1 MIPPPCTLDQH
12 HPSQFFAKSSGK
24 AECSITCKTERQ
36 SRLLSLSRW
45 LALFVCLLAFSPA
58 GAKPVGKYKN
68 FKVSSYIRA
77 QDLARMEDDKFLK
90 ATWETVSSQVDLDK
104 IYLET
109 HRDAYTVPEKI
120 LLKVK
125 KFFLSKG
132 LEVGGGITYTRS
144 EPTDFETYS
153 YARDE
158 ERQQVKEIA
167 EYTAK
172 HFDDFILDDFFF
184 IDLKNDDEIAAKER
198 SGKSWTEYRLR
209 LMADAGR
216 ELVVEPAKRV
226 NPKVKVII
234 KYPNWYDHF
243 HGLGF
248 NLEEEPIYFDG
259 LWTGTETRDPGS
271 AQHLQNY
278 LSYNVVRYFDN
289 IAHGKNGGGWVDA
302 GGIHMSMDRYAEQLH
317 LTMLSKTPEIIL
329 WNYMQLNDV
338 KISPQMR
345 APWQDAGGNSF
356 RYDEMVAPFKQGNN
370 TVTPTTMAR
379 FASVTLRQTD
389 ELIGK
394 LGNPIGLA
402 SYKPYHSSGED
413 FLQNYL
419 GMIGLPMD
427 MYPKWKEGQQQ
438 ILLTQQAAK
447 DPQIVGKIK
456 KQLKQGGDVIIT
468 TGLLKAIKEQLGDVC
483 ELYCGDLKAI
493 VNDFGWAGKSERE
506 FIIPQ
511 VKYFTND
518 AWEVVSAG
526 RPLNGGVSGYPI
538 LLRDTYSKGTLFV
551 LTIPDDF
558 GNLYD
563 YPAGVLNVIRRSMS
577 KDVGAYIEG
586 PSKVALFPYDN
597 KTLVVENFNDE
608 AVTLRVVINA
618 KVTAL
623 RNLLTGEQL
632 KPAEQPKMP
641 AMFGRNRFFGYAENA
656 TVFDLKLAAHSY
668 VGLGYGN

>member
-1 MIPPPCTLDQH
+1 M
-12 HPSQFFAKSSGK
+12 KS
-24 AECSITCKTERQ
+24 T
-36 SRLLSLSRW
+36 
-45 LALFVCLLAFSPA
+45 LLAVALLLIPA
-58 GAKPVGKYKN
+58 AMHAGKFQH
-68 FKVSSYIRA
+68 FKVSTYIRA
-77 QDLARMEDDKFLK
+77 QDVARMDDDKFLK
-90 ATWETVSSQVDLDK
+90 STWETVSTQVDLDK

-109 HRDAYTVPEKI
+109 HRDAFIVPEKI
-120 LLKVK
+120 LNKVK

-132 LEVGGGITYTRS
+132 LEVGGGITFTRS

-153 YARDE
+153 YAREE
-158 ERQQVKEIA
+158 ERQLVKKIS
-167 EYTAK
+167 EYTARF
-172 HFDDFILDDFFF
+172 FDDIILDDFFF
-184 IDLKNDDEIAAKER
+184 IDLKNDDEIRAKG
-198 SGKSWTEYRLR
+198 SKSWTDYRLR

-216 ELVVEPAKRV
+216 ELVVNPAKAV

-248 NLEEEPIYFDG
+248 NLEEEPLYFDG

-278 LSYNVVRYFDN
+278 LSYNIVRYFDN
-289 IAHGKNGGGWVDA
+289 IAPGRNGGGWVDA

-317 LTMLSKTPEIIL
+317 LTMLSRTPEIIL
-329 WNYMQLNDV
+329 WNYMQLAEV
-338 KISPQMR
+338 KITPQMR

-356 RYDEMVAPFKQGNN
+356 RYDEMVAPFTKGGK
-370 TVTPTTMAR
+370 TLTPTTMAR
-379 FASVTLRQTD
+379 FANVTLHQTD
-389 ELIGK
+389 QLVGQ
-394 LGNPIGLA
+394 LGNPVGLV

-427 MYPKWKEGQQQ
+427 MHPQWKDDRQQ
-438 ILLTQQAAK
+438 ILLTEQAAK
-447 DPQIVGKIK
+447 DKEIVEKIK
-456 KQLKQGGDVIIT
+456 GQLRKGGDVIIT
-468 TGLLKAIKEQLGDVC
+468 TGLLKAIKDQLADVC

-493 VNDFGWAGKSERE
+493 VNDFGFSGKSERE

-538 LLRDTYSKGTLFV
+538 LLRDTYSKGILFV

-563 YPAGVLNVIRRSMS
+563 YPAGALNIIRRAMS

-586 PSKVALFPYDN
+586 PSKVSLFPYDN
-597 KTLVVENFNDE
+597 KTLVVENFNDQ
-608 AVTLRVVINA
+608 AVSVRVVVNS
-618 KVTAL
+618 KVGSL

-632 KPAEQPKMP
+632 KPASLPTPQGF
-641 AMFGRNRFFGYAENA
+641 FGRNRFYGYAEGA
-656 TVFDLKLAAHSY
+656 TVFDVTLPAHSY
-668 VGLGYGN
+668 VGLGY

>member
-1 MIPPPCTLDQH
+1 MKYLTKMLLTAVAVWMTMPMVA
-12 HPSQFFAKSSGK
+12 AKQK
-24 AECSITCKTERQ
+24 KFE
-36 SRLLSLSRW
+36 
-45 LALFVCLLAFSPA
+45 
-58 GAKPVGKYKN
+58 N
-68 FKVSSYIRA
+68 FKVSTYIRA
-77 QDLARMEDDKFLK
+77 QDVARMDDEKFLK
-90 ATWETVSSQVDLDK
+90 STWETVSQQVDLDK

-109 HRDAYTVPEKI
+109 HRDAFTVPEKTM
-120 LLKVK
+120 LKVK
-125 KFFLSKG
+125 KFFESKG

-153 YARDE
+153 YARPDE
-158 ERQQVKEIA
+158 RKIVKEVA

-172 HFDDFILDDFFF
+172 LFDDFILDDFFF
-184 IDLKNDDEIAAKER
+184 IDLKNDDEIAAK
-198 SGKSWTEYRLR
+198 GNKSWTEYRLR
-209 LMADAGR
+209 LMADSGR
-216 ELVVEPAKRV
+216 ELVVNPAKAV
-226 NPKVKVII
+226 NPRVKVIV

-248 NLEEEPIYFDG
+248 NLEEEPAYFDG
-259 LWTGTETRDPGS
+259 IWTGTETRDPGS

-289 IAHGKNGGGWVDA
+289 IAPGKRSADGRLLPEGRKNGGGWVDA

-329 WNYMQLNDV
+329 WNYMQLYEV
-338 KISPQMR
+338 KITPQQR
-345 APWQDAGGNSF
+345 ARWQEAASSF
-356 RYDEMVAPFKQGNN
+356 NYDQMVAPYTRNGK
-370 TVTPTTMAR
+370 TITPTSLAR
-379 FASVTLRQTD
+379 FADVTLHQTD
-389 ELIGK
+389 KLVGQ
-394 LGNPIGLA
+394 LGNPIGLV
-402 SYKPYHSSGED
+402 SYKPYHSNGEE

-427 MYPKWKEGQQQ
+427 MHPQFLTDRQQ
-438 ILLTQQAAK
+438 ILLTEQAAK
-447 DPQIVGKIK
+447 DKQIVEKIK
-456 KQLKQGGDVIIT
+456 QQLKKGGDVIIT
-468 TGLLKAIKEQLGDVC
+468 TGLLKAIRHEIADVC

-493 VNDFGWAGKSERE
+493 VNDFGWNGKSERE

-538 LLRDTYSKGTLFV
+538 LLRDTYSKGMLFV
-551 LTIPDDF
+551 LTIPDDY

-563 YPAGVLNVIRRSMS
+563 FPAGALNIIRRAMS

-597 KTLVVENFNDE
+597 KTMVVENFNDE
-608 AVTLRVVINA
+608 PVNVKVVVCA
-618 KVTAL
+618 KVTNM

-632 KPAEQPKMP
+632 KPAELPKPQM
-641 AMFGRNRFFGYAENA
+641 MFFRSRFSGYPDGA
-656 TVFDLKLAAHSY
+656 TVFEMKIPAHSY
-668 VGLGYGN
+668 IGLGYK

>member
-1 MIPPPCTLDQH
+1 MKYLTKMLLTAVAVWMTMPMVA
-12 HPSQFFAKSSGK
+12 AKQK
-24 AECSITCKTERQ
+24 KFE
-36 SRLLSLSRW
+36 
-45 LALFVCLLAFSPA
+45 
-58 GAKPVGKYKN
+58 N
-68 FKVSSYIRA
+68 FKVSTYIRA
-77 QDLARMEDDKFLK
+77 QDVARMDDEKFLK
-90 ATWETVSSQVDLDK
+90 STWETVSQQVDLDK

-109 HRDAYTVPEKI
+109 HRDAFTVPEKTM
-120 LLKVK
+120 LKVK
-125 KFFLSKG
+125 KFFESKG

-153 YARDE
+153 YARPDE
-158 ERQQVKEIA
+158 RKIVKEVA

-172 HFDDFILDDFFF
+172 LFDDFILDDFFF
-184 IDLKNDDEIAAKER
+184 IDLKNDDEIAAK
-198 SGKSWTEYRLR
+198 GNKSWTEYRLR

-216 ELVVEPAKRV
+216 ELVVNPAKAV
-226 NPKVKVII
+226 NPKVKVIV

-248 NLEEEPIYFDG
+248 NLEEEPAYFDG
-259 LWTGTETRDPGS
+259 IWTGTETRDPGS

-289 IAHGKNGGGWVDA
+289 IAPGKRSADGRLLPEGRKNGGGWVDA

-329 WNYMQLNDV
+329 WNYMQLYEV
-338 KISPQMR
+338 KITPQQR
-345 APWQDAGGNSF
+345 AKWQEAASSF
-356 RYDEMVAPFKQGNN
+356 NYDQMVAPYTRNGK
-370 TVTPTTMAR
+370 TITPTSLAR
-379 FASVTLRQTD
+379 FADVTLHQTD
-389 ELIGK
+389 KLVGQ
-394 LGNPIGLA
+394 LGNPIGLV
-402 SYKPYHSSGED
+402 SYKPYHSNGEE

-427 MYPKWKEGQQQ
+427 MHPQFLTDRQQ
-438 ILLTQQAAK
+438 ILLTEQAAK
-447 DPQIVGKIK
+447 DKQIVEKIK
-456 KQLKQGGDVIIT
+456 QQLKKGGDVIIT
-468 TGLLKAIKEQLGDVC
+468 TGLLKAIRHEIADVC

-493 VNDFGWAGKSERE
+493 VNDFGWNGKSERE

-538 LLRDTYSKGTLFV
+538 LLRDTYSKGMLFV
-551 LTIPDDF
+551 LTIPDDY

-563 YPAGVLNVIRRSMS
+563 FPAGALNIIRRAMS
-577 KDVGAYIEG
+577 KDVGVYIEG

-597 KTLVVENFNDE
+597 KTMVVENFNDE
-608 AVTLRVVINA
+608 PVNVKVVVCA
-618 KVTAL
+618 KVTNM

-632 KPAEQPKMP
+632 KPAELPKPQM
-641 AMFGRNRFFGYAENA
+641 MFFRSRFSGYPDGA
-656 TVFDLKLAAHSY
+656 TVFEMKIPAHSY
-668 VGLGYGN
+668 IGLGYK

>member
-1 MIPPPCTLDQH
+1 M
-12 HPSQFFAKSSGK
+12 
-24 AECSITCKTERQ
+24 KTNNRF
-36 SRLLSLSRW
+36 RSL
-45 LALFVCLLAFSPA
+45 LLAAVAILTVLPA
-58 GAKPVGKYKN
+58 NASKSRTKYQN
-68 FKVSSYIRA
+68 FKVSTYIRA
-77 QDLARMEDDKFLK
+77 QDVARMADDKFLNE
-90 ATWETVSSQVDLDK
+90 TWENVSSQVDLDK

-109 HRDAYTVPEKI
+109 HRDAFTVDEKTM
-120 LLKVK
+120 LKVK

-132 LEVGGGITYTRS
+132 LQVGGGITYTRS

-153 YARDE
+153 YARKN
-158 ERQQVKEIA
+158 ERQQVKEVA

-172 HFDDFILDDFFF
+172 LFDDFILDDFFF
-184 IDLKNDDEIAAKER
+184 IDLKNDDEIAAKG
-198 SGKSWTEYRLR
+198 SKSWTEYRLR

-216 ELVVEPAKRV
+216 ELVVDPAKKV
-226 NPKVKVII
+226 NPKVKVIV

-248 NLEEEPIYFDG
+248 NLEEEPAYFDG
-259 LWTGTETRDPGS
+259 IWTGTETRDPGS

-289 IAHGKNGGGWVDA
+289 IAPGKNGGGWVDA

-338 KISPQMR
+338 KITPQQR
-345 APWQDAGGNSF
+345 AKWQEAGVSF
-356 RYDEMVAPFKQGNN
+356 NYDEMVAPFIKNGK
-370 TVTPTTMAR
+370 TITPTTMAR
-379 FASVTLRQTD
+379 YANVTLHQTD
-389 ELIGK
+389 KLISE

-427 MYPKWKEGQQQ
+427 MHPQFLSDKQQ
-438 ILLTQQAAK
+438 ILLTEQAAK
-447 DPQIVGKIK
+447 DPQIVEKIK
-456 KQLKQGGDVIIT
+456 TQLKKGGDVIIT
-468 TGLLKAIKEQLGDVC
+468 TGLLKAIREPLADVC

-493 VNDFGWAGKSERE
+493 VNDFGWSGKSERE

-563 YPAGVLNVIRRSMS
+563 YPAGALNIIRRAMS

-597 KTLVVENFNDE
+597 KTMVVENFNDE
-608 AVTLRVVINA
+608 AVNIRVVVEA
-618 KVTAL
+618 QVGAL

-632 KPAEQPKMP
+632 KPAEKPKAQM
-641 AMFGRNRFFGYAENA
+641 MFFSPRFFGYPEGA
-656 TVFDLKLAAHSY
+656 TVFDVKLPAHSY
-668 VGLGYGN
+668 IGLGY

>member
-1 MIPPPCTLDQH
+1 MT
-12 HPSQFFAKSSGK
+12 K
-24 AECSITCKTERQ
+24 R
-36 SRLLSLSRW
+36 
-45 LALFVCLLAFSPA
+45 LFVLLTVCMMVALAS
-58 GAKPVGKYKN
+58 AKKYQN
-68 FKVSSYIRA
+68 FKVSTYIRA
-77 QDLARMEDDKFLK
+77 QDVTRMADDKFLNQ
-90 ATWETVSSQVDLDK
+90 TWETVSSQVDLDK

-109 HRDAYTVPEKI
+109 HRDAFTVDEKTMT
-120 LLKVK
+120 KVK
-125 KFFLSKG
+125 QFFLSKG

-153 YARDE
+153 YARPD
-158 ERQQVKEIA
+158 ERQIVKEVA

-172 HFDDFILDDFFF
+172 LFDDFILDDFFF
-184 IDLKNDDEIAAKER
+184 IDLKNDDEIAAK
-198 SGKSWTEYRLR
+198 GTKSWTEYRLR

-216 ELVVEPAKRV
+216 ELVMEPAKKV

-248 NLEEEPIYFDG
+248 NLEEEPTYFDG
-259 LWTGTETRDPGS
+259 IWTGTETRDPAS

-289 IAHGKNGGGWVDA
+289 IAPGKNGGGWVDA
-302 GGIHMSMDRYAEQLH
+302 GGINMSMDRYAEQLH

-356 RYDEMVAPFKQGNN
+356 RYDEMTAPFNSKGKSI
-370 TVTPTTMAR
+370 TPTTMAR

-389 ELIGK
+389 QLVGK
-394 LGNPIGLA
+394 LGKPIGLV

-427 MYPKWKEGQQQ
+427 MHPSFLNDRQQ
-438 ILLTQQAAK
+438 ILLTEQAAK
-447 DPQIVGKIK
+447 DPQIVEKIK
-456 KQLKQGGDVIIT
+456 VQLKKGGDVIIT
-468 TGLLKAIKEQLGDVC
+468 TGLLKAIREQLADVC

-493 VNDFGWAGKSERE
+493 VNDFGYAGKSARE

-518 AWEVVSAG
+518 A
-526 RPLNGGVSGYPI
+526 
-538 LLRDTYSKGTLFV
+538 
-551 LTIPDDF
+551 
-558 GNLYD
+558 
-563 YPAGVLNVIRRSMS
+563 
-577 KDVGAYIEG
+577 
-586 PSKVALFPYDN
+586 
-597 KTLVVENFNDE
+597 
-608 AVTLRVVINA
+608 
-618 KVTAL
+618 
-623 RNLLTGEQL
+623 
-632 KPAEQPKMP
+632 
-641 AMFGRNRFFGYAENA
+641 
-656 TVFDLKLAAHSY
+656 
-668 VGLGYGN
+668 

>member
-1 MIPPPCTLDQH
+1 MI
-12 HPSQFFAKSSGK
+12 K
-24 AECSITCKTERQ
+24 
-36 SRLLSLSRW
+36 RLLIGAVIAATT
-45 LALFVCLLAFSPA
+45 ALTVQA
-58 GAKPVGKYKN
+58 GKYQN

-77 QDLARMEDDKFLK
+77 QDVARMADDKFLND
-90 ATWETVSSQVDLDK
+90 TWQTVSSQVDLDK

-109 HRDAYTVPEKI
+109 HRDAFTVDEKTM
-120 LLKVK
+120 LKVK

-153 YARDE
+153 YARE
-158 ERQQVKEIA
+158 NECRQVKEVA
-167 EYTAK
+167 EYTARL
-172 HFDDFILDDFFF
+172 FDDFILDDFFF
-184 IDLKNDDEIAAKER
+184 IDLKNDDEIAAKEK
-198 SGKSWTEYRLR
+198 SGKSWTDYRLR

-216 ELVVEPAKRV
+216 ELVVNPAKKV

-243 HGLGF
+243 QGLGF
-248 NLEEEPIYFDG
+248 NLEEEPLYFDG

-278 LSYNVVRYFDN
+278 LSYNIVRYFDN
-289 IAHGKNGGGWVDA
+289 IAPGKNGGGWVDA
-302 GGIHMSMDRYAEQLH
+302 GGIHMSMDRYAEQIH

-329 WNYMQLNDV
+329 WNYMQLYEV
-338 KISPQMR
+338 KIMPQMR
-345 APWQDAGGNSF
+345 AKWQEPGVSF
-356 RYDEMVAPFKQGNN
+356 NYDEMTAPFTKDGK
-370 TVTPTTMAR
+370 TVTPSTMAR
-379 FASVTLRQTD
+379 FADVTLHQTD
-389 ELIGK
+389 KLISQ
-394 LGNPIGLA
+394 LGRPIGLA
-402 SYKPYHSSGED
+402 SYKPYHSTGEE

-427 MYPKWKEGQQQ
+427 MYPQWQERQQ

-447 DPQIVGKIK
+447 DPQIVTRIK
-456 KQLKQGGDVIIT
+456 AQLKKGGDVIIT
-468 TGLLKAIKEQLGDVC
+468 TGLLKAIKDQLADVC
-483 ELYCGDLKAI
+483 ELECGDLKAI
-493 VNDFGWAGKSERE
+493 VNDFGWFGKSGRE

-511 VKYFTND
+511 VKYYTND

-538 LLRDTYSKGTLFV
+538 LLRDTYSKGMLFV

-563 YPAGVLNVIRRSMS
+563 YPAGALNIIRRAMS

-608 AVTLRVVINA
+608 AVSLRVVINSQ
-618 KVTAL
+618 VSTL
-623 RNLLTGEQL
+623 RNLLTGQQL
-632 KPAEQPKMP
+632 QPAQIPP
-641 AMFGRNRFFGYAENA
+641 VTGFFRYNRFFGYPDGS
-656 TVFDLKLAAHSY
+656 TVFDLQLPAHSY
-668 VGLGYGN
+668 VGLGY

>member
-1 MIPPPCTLDQH
+1 MI
-12 HPSQFFAKSSGK
+12 K
-24 AECSITCKTERQ
+24 
-36 SRLLSLSRW
+36 RLLIGAVIAATT
-45 LALFVCLLAFSPA
+45 ALTVQA
-58 GAKPVGKYKN
+58 GKYQN

-77 QDLARMEDDKFLK
+77 QDVARMADDKFLND
-90 ATWETVSSQVDLDK
+90 TWQTVSSQVDLDK

-109 HRDAYTVPEKI
+109 HRDAFTVDEKTM
-120 LLKVK
+120 LKVK

-153 YARDE
+153 YARE
-158 ERQQVKEIA
+158 NERRQVKEVA
-167 EYTAK
+167 EYTARL
-172 HFDDFILDDFFF
+172 FDDFILDDFFF
-184 IDLKNDDEIAAKER
+184 IDLKNDDEIAAKEK
-198 SGKSWTEYRLR
+198 SGKSWTDYRLR

-216 ELVVEPAKRV
+216 ELVVNPAKKV

-243 HGLGF
+243 QGLGF
-248 NLEEEPIYFDG
+248 NLEEEPLYFDG

-278 LSYNVVRYFDN
+278 LSYNIVRYFDN
-289 IAHGKNGGGWVDA
+289 IAPGKNGGGWVDA
-302 GGIHMSMDRYAEQLH
+302 GGIHMSMDRYAEQIH

-329 WNYMQLNDV
+329 WNYMQLYEV
-338 KISPQMR
+338 KIMPQMR
-345 APWQDAGGNSF
+345 AKWQEPGVSF
-356 RYDEMVAPFKQGNN
+356 NYDEMTAPFTKDGK
-370 TVTPTTMAR
+370 TVNPSTMAR
-379 FASVTLRQTD
+379 FADVTLHQTD
-389 ELIGK
+389 KLISQ
-394 LGNPIGLA
+394 LGRPIGLA
-402 SYKPYHSSGED
+402 SYKPYHSTGEE

-427 MYPKWKEGQQQ
+427 MYPQWQERQQ

-447 DPQIVGKIK
+447 DPQIVARIK
-456 KQLKQGGDVIIT
+456 AQLKKGGDVIIT
-468 TGLLKAIKEQLGDVC
+468 TGLLKAIKDQLADVC
-483 ELYCGDLKAI
+483 ELECGDLKAI
-493 VNDFGWAGKSERE
+493 VNDFGWFGKSGRE

-511 VKYFTND
+511 VKYYTND

-538 LLRDTYSKGTLFV
+538 LLRDTYSKGMLFV

-563 YPAGVLNVIRRSMS
+563 YPAGALNIIRRAMS

-608 AVTLRVVINA
+608 AVSLRVVINSQ
-618 KVTAL
+618 VSTL
-623 RNLLTGEQL
+623 RNLLTGQQL
-632 KPAEQPKMP
+632 QPAQIPP
-641 AMFGRNRFFGYAENA
+641 VTGFFRDNRFFGYPDGS
-656 TVFDLKLAAHSY
+656 TVFDLQLPAHSY
-668 VGLGYGN
+668 VGLGY

>member
-1 MIPPPCTLDQH
+1 MKHNL
-12 HPSQFFAKSSGK
+12 FKS
-24 AECSITCKTERQ
+24 IM
-36 SRLLSLSRW
+36 
-45 LALFVCLLAFSPA
+45 LAAAVLTVTAIQA
-58 GAKPVGKYKN
+58 GKYQN
-68 FKVSSYIRA
+68 FKVSTYIRA
-77 QDLARMEDDKFLK
+77 QDVARMEDDKFLQS
-90 ATWETVSSQVDLDK
+90 TWEIVSSQVDLDK

-109 HRDAYTVPEKI
+109 HRDAFTVPEKT

-132 LEVGGGITYTRS
+132 LEVGGGITFTRS

-153 YARDE
+153 YAREE
-158 ERQQVKEIA
+158 ERQQVKQISEF
-167 EYTAK
+167 TAK
-172 HFDDFILDDFFF
+172 YFDDFILDDFFF
-184 IDLKNDDEIAAKER
+184 IDLKNDDEIAAK
-198 SGKSWTEYRLR
+198 GNKSWTEYRLK

-216 ELVVEPAKRV
+216 ELVMKPAKAV

-248 NLEEEPIYFDG
+248 NLEEEPTYFDG
-259 LWTGTETRDPGS
+259 IWTGTETRDPGS

-278 LSYNVVRYFDN
+278 LSYNIVRYFDN
-289 IAHGKNGGGWVDA
+289 IAPGRNGGGWVDA

-329 WNYMQLNDV
+329 WNYMQLYEV
-338 KISPQMR
+338 KITPNMR
-345 APWQDAGGNSF
+345 AAWQSVGGNSF
-356 RYDEMVAPFKQGNN
+356 RHDEMVAPFTKNGK
-370 TVTPTTMAR
+370 TITPTTMAR
-379 FASVTLRQTD
+379 FANVTLHQTD
-389 ELIGK
+389 KLIGL
-394 LGNPIGLA
+394 LGNPIGLV

-427 MYPKWKEGQQQ
+427 MHPQWVNGRQQ

-447 DPQIVGKIK
+447 DPQIVEKIK
-456 KQLKQGGDVIIT
+456 HQLKNGGDVIIT
-468 TGLLKAIKEQLGDVC
+468 TGLLKAIKDQLADVC

-493 VNDFGWAGKSERE
+493 VNDFGWFGKSERE

-518 AWEVVSAG
+518 AWEVISAG

-538 LLRDTYSKGTLFV
+538 LLRDTYSKGILFV

-563 YPAGVLNVIRRSMS
+563 YPAPALNVIRRAMS

-597 KTLVVENFNDE
+597 KTLVVENFNDN
-608 AVTLRVVINA
+608 AVNLRVVVNA
-618 KVTAL
+618 KVNSL

-632 KPAEQPKMP
+632 KPTEIKPVQG
-641 AMFGRNRFFGYAENA
+641 FFSRNRFFGYADNS
-656 TVFDLKLAAHSY
+656 TVFDVQLPAHSY
-668 VGLGYGN
+668 IGLGY

>member
-1 MIPPPCTLDQH
+1 MKTNLHLKSILTVVMAAMTILPA
-12 HPSQFFAKSSGK
+12 SAAK
-24 AECSITCKTERQ
+24 
-36 SRLLSLSRW
+36 
-45 LALFVCLLAFSPA
+45 
-58 GAKPVGKYKN
+58 AKNKFQN
-68 FKVSSYIRA
+68 FKVSTYIRA
-77 QDLARMEDDKFLK
+77 QDVARMADDKFLNQ
-90 ATWETVSSQVDLDK
+90 TWETVSAQVDLDK

-109 HRDAYTVPEKI
+109 HRDAFTVDEKTM
-120 LLKVK
+120 LKVK

-153 YARDE
+153 YARAD
-158 ERQQVKEIA
+158 ERQIVKEVA

-172 HFDDFILDDFFF
+172 LFDDFILDDFFF
-184 IDLKNDDEIAAKER
+184 IDLKNDDEIAAK
-198 SGKSWTEYRLR
+198 GTKSWTEYRLR

-216 ELVVEPAKRV
+216 ELVVGPAKKV
-226 NPKVKVII
+226 NPKVKVIV

-248 NLEEEPIYFDG
+248 NLEEEPQYFDG
-259 LWTGTETRDPGS
+259 IWTGTETRDPGS

-289 IAHGKNGGGWVDA
+289 IAPGKNGGGWVDA

-329 WNYMQLNDV
+329 WNYMQLYEV
-338 KISPQMR
+338 QITPQQR
-345 APWQDAGGNSF
+345 APWQEAGKSSFDYDA
-356 RYDEMVAPFKQGNN
+356 MVAPFTKDGK
-370 TVTPTTMAR
+370 TITPTTMAR
-379 FASVTLRQTD
+379 YANVTLHQTD
-389 ELIGK
+389 KLIGQ
-394 LGNPIGLA
+394 LGKPIGLA

-427 MYPKWKEGQQQ
+427 MYPQFLTDRQQ
-438 ILLTQQAAK
+438 ILLTEQAAK
-447 DPQIVGKIK
+447 DPQIVEKIK
-456 KQLKQGGDVIIT
+456 AQLKKGGDVIIT
-468 TGLLKAIKEQLGDVC
+468 TGLLKAIREPLGDVC

-493 VNDFGWAGKSERE
+493 VNDFGYSGKSARE

-538 LLRDTYSKGTLFV
+538 LLRDTYSKGMLFV

-563 YPAGVLNVIRRSMS
+563 YPAGALNILRRAMS
-577 KDVGAYIEG
+577 KDTGAYIEG

-608 AVTLRVVINA
+608 TVSVKVV
-618 KVTAL
+618 VCEQVGSL
-623 RNLLTGEQL
+623 SNLLTGEQL
-632 KPAEQPKMP
+632 KPMVQKPVQGF
-641 AMFGRNRFFGYAENA
+641 FGRNRFFGYPEGAS
-656 TVFDLKLAAHSY
+656 VFEISLPAHSY
-668 VGLGYGN
+668 IGLKQLK

>member
-1 MIPPPCTLDQH
+1 MMLAAVAVLSALP
-12 HPSQFFAKSSGK
+12 AAGK
-24 AECSITCKTERQ
+24 
-36 SRLLSLSRW
+36 
-45 LALFVCLLAFSPA
+45 
-58 GAKPVGKYKN
+58 GKYQN
-68 FKVSSYIRA
+68 FKVSTYIRA
-77 QDLARMEDDKFLK
+77 QDVARMADDKFLNR
-90 ATWETVSSQVDLDK
+90 TWETVSSQVDLDK

-109 HRDAYTVPEKI
+109 HRDAFTVDEKTMT
-120 LLKVK
+120 KVK

-153 YARDE
+153 YARE
-158 ERQQVKEIA
+158 NERQLVREVA
-167 EYTAK
+167 EYTARL
-172 HFDDFILDDFFF
+172 FDDFILDDFFF
-184 IDLKNDDEIAAKER
+184 IDLKNDDEIAAKEK

-209 LMADAGR
+209 LMSDAGR
-216 ELVVEPAKRV
+216 ELVLEPAKKV

-248 NLEEEPIYFDG
+248 NLEEEPQYFDG
-259 LWTGTETRDPGS
+259 IWTGTETRDPGS

-289 IAHGKNGGGWVDA
+289 IAPGKNGGGWVDA

-338 KISPQMR
+338 KITPQMR
-345 APWQDAGGNSF
+345 AKWQDAGGNSF
-356 RYDEMVAPFKQGNN
+356 RYDEMVAPFERGGK
-370 TVTPTTMAR
+370 TVSPTTMAR
-379 FASVTLRQTD
+379 FASVTLQQTD
-389 ELIGK
+389 KLVGQ
-394 LGNPIGLA
+394 LGNPVGLV

-427 MYPKWKEGQQQ
+427 MHPQFLSDRQQ
-438 ILLTQQAAK
+438 ILLTEQAAK
-447 DPQIVGKIK
+447 DPQIVDKIK
-456 KQLKQGGDVIIT
+456 AQLKKGGDVIIT
-468 TGLLKAIKEQLGDVC
+468 TGLLKAIREKIADVC

-493 VNDFGWAGKSERE
+493 VNDFGWFGKSERE

-526 RPLNGGVSGYPI
+526 RPLSGGVSGYPI
-538 LLRDTYSKGTLFV
+538 LLRDTYSKGMLFV
-551 LTIPDDF
+551 LTVPDDF

-563 YPAGVLNVIRRSMS
+563 FPAGALNVIRRAMS

-608 AVTLRVVINA
+608 AVSLRVVINT
-618 KVTAL
+618 KVGAL
-623 RNLLTGEQL
+623 RNLLTGEEL
-632 KPAEQPKMP
+632 KPAEKTNGQVFP
-641 AMFGRNRFFGYAENA
+641 FRNRFFGYAEGA

-668 VGLGYGN
+668 VGLGY

>member
-1 MIPPPCTLDQH
+1 MKKVL
-12 HPSQFFAKSSGK
+12 FK
-24 AECSITCKTERQ
+24 
-36 SRLLSLSRW
+36 RW
-45 LALFVCLLAFSPA
+45 LMLIAVAMTAVQLQA
-58 GAKPVGKYKN
+58 GKFQN
-68 FKVSSYIRA
+68 FKVSTYIRA
-77 QDLARMEDDKFLK
+77 QDVARMDDEKVLK
-90 ATWETVSSQVDLDK
+90 STWETVSSQVDLDK

-109 HRDAYTVPEKI
+109 HRDAFTVPEKT

-132 LEVGGGITYTRS
+132 LEVGGGITFTRS

-153 YARDE
+153 YARE
-158 ERQQVKEIA
+158 TERQQVKQISEF
-167 EYTAK
+167 TAK
-172 HFDDFILDDFFF
+172 YFDDFILDDFFF
-184 IDLKNDDEIAAKER
+184 IDLKNDDEIAAKG
-198 SGKSWTEYRLR
+198 SKSWTEYRLR

-216 ELVVEPAKRV
+216 ELVVNPAKAI

-248 NLEEEPIYFDG
+248 NLEEEPTYFDG
-259 LWTGTETRDPGS
+259 LWTGTETRDPAS

-278 LSYNVVRYFDN
+278 LSYNIVRYFDN
-289 IAHGKNGGGWVDA
+289 IAPGRNGGGWVDA

-329 WNYMQLNDV
+329 WNYMQLAEV
-338 KISPQMR
+338 KINPNMR
-345 APWQDAGGNSF
+345 APWQSIGGNSF
-356 RYDEMVAPFKQGNN
+356 KYDEMVAPFTKDGK
-370 TVTPTTMAR
+370 TIIPTTMAR
-379 FASVTLRQTD
+379 FANQTLHQTD
-389 ELIGK
+389 K
-394 LGNPIGLA
+394 LVGQLGQPIGLV
-402 SYKPYHSSGED
+402 SYKPYHTSGED

-427 MYPKWKEGQQQ
+427 MHPQWVEGRQQL
-438 ILLTQQAAK
+438 LLTQQAAK
-447 DPQIVGKIK
+447 DPQIVEKIK
-456 KQLKQGGDVIIT
+456 QQLKKGGDIIIT
-468 TGLLKAIKEQLGDVC
+468 TGLLKAIREQLADVV

-493 VNDFGWAGKSERE
+493 VNDFGYLGKADRE

-526 RPLNGGVSGYPI
+526 RPLTGGVSGYPI

-563 YPAGVLNVIRRSMS
+563 YPAPALNVIRRAMS
-577 KDVGAYIEG
+577 KDIGAYIEG

-597 KTLVVENFNDE
+597 KTMVVENFNDD
-608 AVTLRVVINA
+608 AVTLRVVVNS
-618 KVTAL
+618 KVSAL
-623 RNLLTGEQL
+623 RNLLTGQRM
-632 KPAEQPKMP
+632 KPAEIEIRPS
-641 AMFGRNRFFGYAENA
+641 RNRFFGYTDTQ
-656 TVFDLKLAAHSY
+656 TVFDLQLPAHSY
-668 VGLGYGN
+668 VGLGY

>member
-1 MIPPPCTLDQH
+1 MTTNPRKTLLM
-12 HPSQFFAKSSGK
+12 A
-24 AECSITCKTERQ
+24 
-36 SRLLSLSRW
+36 
-45 LALFVCLLAFSPA
+45 LALLAAMSVYA
-58 GAKPVGKYKN
+58 GKYKN
-68 FKVSSYIRA
+68 FKVSTYIRA
-77 QDLARMEDDKFLK
+77 QDVARMEDEKFLK
-90 ATWETVSSQVDLDK
+90 STWETVSSQVDLDK

-109 HRDAYTVPEKI
+109 HRDAFTVPEKT
-120 LLKVK
+120 LNKVK

-132 LEVGGGITYTRS
+132 LEVGGGITFTRS

-153 YARDE
+153 YARAE
-158 ERQQVKEIA
+158 ERAQVKQIS
-167 EYTAK
+167 EYTARF
-172 HFDDFILDDFFF
+172 FDDFILDDFFF
-184 IDLKNDDEIAAKER
+184 IDLKNDDEIAAKG
-198 SGKSWTEYRLR
+198 SKSWTEYRLR

-216 ELVVEPAKRV
+216 ELVVNPAKAV

-248 NLEEEPIYFDG
+248 NLEEEPSYFDG

-278 LSYNVVRYFDN
+278 LSYNIMRFFDN
-289 IAHGKNGGGWVDA
+289 IAPGRNGGGWVDA

-329 WNYMQLNDV
+329 WNYMQLAEV
-338 KISPQMR
+338 KITPAMR

-356 RYDEMVAPFKQGNN
+356 RYDEMVAPFTKNGK
-370 TVTPTTMAR
+370 TITPTTMAR
-379 FASVTLRQTD
+379 FSNQTLHQTD
-389 ELIGK
+389 LLVGK
-394 LGNPIGLA
+394 LGNPVGLA
-402 SYKPYHSSGED
+402 SYKPFHSSGED

-427 MYPKWKEGQQQ
+427 MYPQWKDDRQQ

-447 DPQIVGKIK
+447 DPQIVEKIK
-456 KQLKQGGDVIIT
+456 RQLRKGGDVIIT
-468 TGLLKAIKEQLGDVC
+468 TGLLKAIKDNLADVV

-493 VNDFGWAGKSERE
+493 VNDFGRMGKSERE

-526 RPLNGGVSGYPI
+526 RPLTGGVSGYPI
-538 LLRDTYSKGTLFV
+538 LLRDTYSKGMLFV

-563 YPAGVLNVIRRSMS
+563 YPAPVLNVIRRAMS

-586 PSKVALFPYDN
+586 PSKVSLFPYDN
-597 KTLVVENFNDE
+597 KTMVVENFNDQ
-608 AVTLRVVINA
+608 AVNLRVVVNA
-618 KVTAL
+618 KVSSL
-623 RNLLTGEQL
+623 NNLLTGEQL
-632 KPAEQPKMP
+632 KPATVQVS
-641 AMFGRNRFFGYAENA
+641 RNRFFGYADTQ
-656 TVFDLKLAAHSY
+656 TVFDLQLPAHSY
-668 VGLGYGN
+668 VGLGY

>member
-1 MIPPPCTLDQH
+1 MIHKKHTLL
-12 HPSQFFAKSSGK
+12 
-24 AECSITCKTERQ
+24 IV
-36 SRLLSLSRW
+36 
-45 LALFVCLLAFSPA
+45 LALMATTA
-58 GAKPVGKYKN
+58 IQAGKYHN
-68 FKVSSYIRA
+68 FKVSTYIRA
-77 QDLARMEDDKFLK
+77 QDVARMEDDKFLK
-90 ATWETVSSQVDLDK
+90 STWETVSTQVDLDK

-109 HRDAYTVPEKI
+109 HRDAFTVPEKT
-120 LLKVK
+120 LTKVK
-125 KFFLSKG
+125 KFFLAKG
-132 LEVGGGITYTRS
+132 LEVGGGITFTRS

-153 YARDE
+153 YARED
-158 ERQQVKEIA
+158 ERQQVKRISEF
-167 EYTAK
+167 TAK

-184 IDLKNDDEIAAKER
+184 IDLKNDDEIAAKG
-198 SGKSWTEYRLR
+198 SKSWTEYRLR

-216 ELVVEPAKRV
+216 ELVVNPAKAV
-226 NPKVKVII
+226 NPKVRVII

-248 NLEEEPIYFDG
+248 NLEEEPTYFDG
-259 LWTGTETRDPGS
+259 LWTGTETRDPAS

-278 LSYNVVRYFDN
+278 LSYNIVRYFDN
-289 IAHGKNGGGWVDA
+289 IAPGRNYGGWVDA

-329 WNYMQLNDV
+329 WNYMQLAEV
-338 KISPQMR
+338 KIAPTMR
-345 APWQDAGGNSF
+345 APWQSEGGNSF
-356 RYDEMVAPFKQGNN
+356 RYDEMVAPYIKDGK
-370 TVTPTTMAR
+370 TITPTTMAR
-379 FASVTLRQTD
+379 FANKTLHQTD
-389 ELIGK
+389 LLIGQ
-394 LGNPIGLA
+394 LGKPIGLA

-427 MYPKWKEGQQQ
+427 MYPEWLDTRQQ

-447 DPQIVGKIK
+447 DPQIVEKIK
-456 KQLKQGGDVIIT
+456 RQLRKGGDVIIT
-468 TGLLKAIKEQLGDVC
+468 TGLLKAIKDDLAEVV

-493 VNDFGWAGKSERE
+493 VNDFGRSGKAERE

-526 RPLNGGVSGYPI
+526 RPLTGGVSGYPI
-538 LLRDTYSKGTLFV
+538 LLRDTYSKGILFV

-563 YPAGVLNVIRRSMS
+563 FPAPALNIIRSVMS

-597 KTLVVENFNDE
+597 KTMVVENFNDH
-608 AVTLRVVINA
+608 AVSLRVVVNA
-618 KVTAL
+618 KVKTL

-632 KPAEQPKMP
+632 SPAQVPYS
-641 AMFGRNRFFGYAENA
+641 RWRFVGYTENQ
-656 TVFDLKLAAHSY
+656 TVFDLQLPAHSY
-668 VGLGYGN
+668 VGLGY

>member
-1 MIPPPCTLDQH
+1 MKMKCFTKIVLAAMATLAVLPAQ
-12 HPSQFFAKSSGK
+12 AKSK
-24 AECSITCKTERQ
+24 AM
-36 SRLLSLSRW
+36 
-45 LALFVCLLAFSPA
+45 F
-58 GAKPVGKYKN
+58 KN
-68 FKVSSYIRA
+68 FKVSTYIRA
-77 QDLARMEDDKFLK
+77 QDIARMDDDKFLK
-90 ATWETVSSQVDLDK
+90 DTWETVSSQVDLDK

-109 HRDAYTVPEKI
+109 HRDAFTVPEKT

-125 KFFLSKG
+125 KFFLQKG

-153 YARDE
+153 YTRE
-158 ERQQVKEIA
+158 NERQQVKEIA

-184 IDLKNDDEIAAKER
+184 IDLKNDDEIAAKEK

-216 ELVVEPAKRV
+216 ELVVNPAKAV

-248 NLEEEPIYFDG
+248 NLEEEPLYFDG

-278 LSYNVVRYFDN
+278 LSYNIVRYFDN
-289 IAHGKNGGGWVDA
+289 IAPGKNGGGWVDA

-338 KISPQMR
+338 KITPNMR

-356 RYDEMVAPFKQGNN
+356 RYDEMVAPFTKEKGGRAIQ
-370 TVTPTTMAR
+370 PTTMAR
-379 FASVTLRQTD
+379 FANVTLHQTD
-389 ELIGK
+389 ELIGQ

-427 MYPKWKEGQQQ
+427 MYPQWQERQQ

-447 DPQIVGKIK
+447 DPQIVEKIK
-456 KQLKQGGDVIIT
+456 GQLKKGGDVIIT
-468 TGLLKAIKEQLGDVC
+468 TGLLKAIKEQLADVC

-493 VNDFGWAGKSERE
+493 VNDFGWFGKSERE

-538 LLRDTYSKGTLFV
+538 LLRDTYSKGMLFV

-563 YPAGVLNVIRRSMS
+563 YPAGALNVIRRAMS

-597 KTLVVENFNDE
+597 KTLVIENFNDE
-608 AVTLRVVINA
+608 AVTLRVVINQE
-618 KVTAL
+618 VSSL
-623 RNLLTGEQL
+623 RNLMTGDQL
-632 KPAEQPKMP
+632 KPATLPQTRPMW
-641 AMFGRNRFFGYAENA
+641 GRNLFFGYPDGA
-656 TVFDLKLAAHSY
+656 TVFDLQLPAHSY
-668 VGLGYGN
+668 IGLGY

>member
-1 MIPPPCTLDQH
+1 MKRSRQLR
-12 HPSQFFAKSSGK
+12 
-24 AECSITCKTERQ
+24 IT
-36 SRLLSLSRW
+36 
-45 LALFVCLLAFSPA
+45 LFVTAVMATL
-58 GAKPVGKYKN
+58 PVMGKGVYQN

-77 QDLARMEDDKFLK
+77 QDVARMADDKFLNQ
-90 ATWETVSSQVDLDK
+90 TWETVSSQVDLDK

-109 HRDAYTVPEKI
+109 HRDAFTVDEKTMT
-120 LLKVK
+120 KVK

-153 YARDE
+153 YARPV
-158 ERQQVKEIA
+158 ERQQVREVA

-172 HFDDFILDDFFF
+172 LFDDFILDDFFF
-184 IDLKNDDEIAAKER
+184 IDLKNDDEIAAKEQ
-198 SGKSWTEYRLR
+198 SGKSWTKYRLR

-216 ELVVEPAKRV
+216 ELVMEPAKKV

-248 NLEEEPIYFDG
+248 NLEEEPLYFDG
-259 LWTGTETRDPGS
+259 LWTGTETRDPAS

-289 IAHGKNGGGWVDA
+289 IAPGKNGGGWVDA
-302 GGIHMSMDRYAEQLH
+302 GGINMSMDRYAEQLH

-338 KISPQMR
+338 KIQPEMMR
-345 APWQDAGGNSF
+345 AKWQDAGGNSF
-356 RYDEMVAPFKQGNN
+356 RYDEMVAPFKKGNK
-370 TVTPTTMAR
+370 TITPTTMAR
-379 FASVTLRQTD
+379 FASVTLQQTD
-389 ELIGK
+389 KLVGK
-394 LGNPIGLA
+394 LGKPIGLV

-427 MYPKWKEGQQQ
+427 MYPQFLTDRQQ
-438 ILLTQQAAK
+438 ILLTEQAAK
-447 DPQIVGKIK
+447 DPQIVEKIK
-456 KQLKQGGDVIIT
+456 AQLKKGGDVIIT
-468 TGLLKAIKEQLGDVC
+468 TGLLKAIREKIADVC

-493 VNDFGWAGKSERE
+493 VNDFGYLGKSERE

-526 RPLNGGVSGYPI
+526 RPLTGGVSGYPI
-538 LLRDTYSKGTLFV
+538 LLRDTYSKGMLFV

-563 YPAGVLNVIRRSMS
+563 YPAAALNVIRRAMS

-586 PSKVALFPYDN
+586 PAKVALFPYDN

-608 AVTLRVVINA
+608 AVSVNVVVNE
-618 KVTAL
+618 KVGSL
-623 RNLLTGEQL
+623 QNLLTGESY
-632 KPAEQPKMP
+632 QPKEQQP
-641 AMFGRNRFFGYAENA
+641 ATMRWRNRFFGYPDGA
-656 TVFDLKLAAHSY
+656 TVFEIRLPAHSY
-668 VGLGYGN
+668 IGLGY

>member
-1 MIPPPCTLDQH
+1 MKKLTLITVLAATVWTAV
-12 HPSQFFAKSSGK
+12 PMTGK
-24 AECSITCKTERQ
+24 
-36 SRLLSLSRW
+36 
-45 LALFVCLLAFSPA
+45 
-58 GAKPVGKYKN
+58 GKYKN
-68 FKVSSYIRA
+68 FKVSTYIRA
-77 QDLARMEDDKFLK
+77 QDIARMADDKFLNE
-90 ATWETVSSQVDLDK
+90 TWETVSSQVDLDK

-109 HRDAYTVPEKI
+109 HRDAFTVPEKTM
-120 LLKVK
+120 LKVK

-153 YARDE
+153 YARPD
-158 ERQQVKEIA
+158 ERQAVKEVA
-167 EYTAK
+167 ELTAGL
-172 HFDDFILDDFFF
+172 FDDFILDDFFF

-216 ELVVEPAKRV
+216 ELVVGPAKKV
-226 NPKVKVII
+226 NPKVKVIV

-248 NLEEEPIYFDG
+248 NLEEEPQYFDS
-259 LWTGTETRDPGS
+259 LWTGTETRDPAS

-289 IAHGKNGGGWVDA
+289 IAPGKNGGGWVDA

-329 WNYMQLNDV
+329 WNYMQLADV
-338 KISPQMR
+338 KIAPMMR

-356 RYDEMVAPFKQGNN
+356 RYDNMVAPFKKDGK
-370 TVTPTTMAR
+370 TIRPTTMAR
-379 FASVTLRQTD
+379 FANVTLHETD
-389 ELIGK
+389 KLIGQ
-394 LGNPIGLA
+394 LGNPIGLV

-427 MYPKWKEGQQQ
+427 MHPQWQEGRKQ
-438 ILLTQQAAK
+438 ILLTEQAAK
-447 DPQIVGKIK
+447 DDQIVDKIK
-456 KQLKQGGDVIIT
+456 AQLKKGGDVIIT
-468 TGLLKAIKEQLGDVC
+468 TGLLKAIREKIADVC

-493 VNDFGWAGKSERE
+493 VNDFGWQGKSERE

-526 RPLNGGVSGYPI
+526 RPLTGGVSGYPI
-538 LLRDTYSKGTLFV
+538 LLRDTYSKGMLFV

-563 YPAGVLNVIRRSMS
+563 YPAGALNVIRRAMS

-597 KTLVVENFNDE
+597 NTMVVENFNDE
-608 AVTLRVVINA
+608 AVSLRVVIND
-618 KVTAL
+618 KVSGM

-632 KPAEQPKMP
+632 KPAEVAQPQG
-641 AMFGRNRFFGYAENA
+641 MFFRNRFTGYADDA
-656 TVFDLKLAAHSY
+656 TVFDLQLPAHSY
-668 VGLGYGN
+668 IGLSY

>member
-1 MIPPPCTLDQH
+1 MMKKVIKNMMMAAVT
-12 HPSQFFAKSSGK
+12 AM
-24 AECSITCKTERQ
+24 T
-36 SRLLSLSRW
+36 
-45 LALFVCLLAFSPA
+45 ALPA
-58 GAKPVGKYKN
+58 QAGKYQN
-68 FKVSSYIRA
+68 FKVSTYIRA
-77 QDLARMEDDKFLK
+77 QDVARMADDKFLNQ
-90 ATWETVSSQVDLDK
+90 TWETVSSQVDLDK

-109 HRDAYTVPEKI
+109 HRDAFTVDEKTMT
-120 LLKVK
+120 KVK
-125 KFFLSKG
+125 QFFRSKG

-153 YARDE
+153 YARPV
-158 ERQQVKEIA
+158 ERQQVRQVA

-172 HFDDFILDDFFF
+172 LFDDFILDDFFF
-184 IDLKNDDEIAAKER
+184 IDLKNDDEIAAK
-198 SGKSWTEYRLR
+198 GTKSWTEYRLR

-216 ELVVEPAKRV
+216 ELVLEPAKKV

-248 NLEEEPIYFDG
+248 NLEEEPQYFDG
-259 LWTGTETRDPGS
+259 IWTGTETRDPAS

-289 IAHGKNGGGWVDA
+289 IAPGKNGGGWVDA

-317 LTMLSKTPEIIL
+317 LTLLSKTPEIIL

-338 KISPQMR
+338 KITPQMR
-345 APWQDAGGNSF
+345 AKWQDAGGNSF
-356 RYDEMVAPFKQGNN
+356 RYDEMVAPYQKDGK
-370 TVTPTTMAR
+370 TVNPTTMAR
-379 FASVTLRQTD
+379 FASVTLQQTD
-389 ELIGK
+389 KLVGQ
-394 LGNPIGLA
+394 LGNPVGLV

-427 MYPKWKEGQQQ
+427 MHPTFLNDRQQ
-438 ILLTQQAAK
+438 ILLTEQAAK
-447 DPQIVGKIK
+447 DPQIVDKIK
-456 KQLKQGGDVIIT
+456 TQLKKGGDVIVT
-468 TGLLKAIKEQLGDVC
+468 TGLLKVIREQLADVC

-493 VNDFGWAGKSERE
+493 VSDFGFAGKSARE

-526 RPLNGGVSGYPI
+526 RPLTGGVSGYPI
-538 LLRDTYSKGTLFV
+538 LLRDTYSKGMLFV

-563 YPAGVLNVIRRSMS
+563 YPAGALNVIRRAMS

-586 PSKVALFPYDN
+586 PAKVAFFPYDN
-597 KTLVVENFNDE
+597 QTMVVENFNDE
-608 AVTLRVVINA
+608 SVSLRVVVNSKISN
-618 KVTAL
+618 L
-623 RNLLTGEQL
+623 RNLLTGELLQPADL
-632 KPAEQPKMP
+632 PKPAPLW
-641 AMFGRNRFFGYAENA
+641 GRNRFFGYPDGA
-656 TVFDLKLAAHSY
+656 TVFDISLPAHSY
-668 VGLGYGN
+668 IGLDYGTLIR

>member
-1 MIPPPCTLDQH
+1 MMNN
-12 HPSQFFAKSSGK
+12 GK
-24 AECSITCKTERQ
+24 L
-36 SRLLSLSRW
+36 RLMMLAAVAVLS
-45 LALFVCLLAFSPA
+45 ALPA
-58 GAKPVGKYKN
+58 AGKGKYQN
-68 FKVSSYIRA
+68 FKVSTYIRA
-77 QDLARMEDDKFLK
+77 QDVARMADDKFLNQ
-90 ATWETVSSQVDLDK
+90 TWETVSSQVDLDK

-109 HRDAYTVPEKI
+109 HRDAFTVDEKTMT
-120 LLKVK
+120 KVK

-153 YARDE
+153 YARE
-158 ERQQVKEIA
+158 NERQLVREVA
-167 EYTAK
+167 EYTARL
-172 HFDDFILDDFFF
+172 FDDFILDDFFF
-184 IDLKNDDEIAAKER
+184 IDLKNDDEIAAKEK

-209 LMADAGR
+209 LMSDAGR
-216 ELVVEPAKRV
+216 ELVLEPAKKV

-248 NLEEEPIYFDG
+248 NLEEEPQYFDG
-259 LWTGTETRDPGS
+259 IWTGTETRDPGS

-289 IAHGKNGGGWVDA
+289 IALGKNGGGWVDA

-338 KISPQMR
+338 KITPQMR
-345 APWQDAGGNSF
+345 AKWQDAGGNSF
-356 RYDEMVAPFKQGNN
+356 RYDEMVAPFERGGK
-370 TVTPTTMAR
+370 TVSPTTMAR
-379 FASVTLRQTD
+379 FASVTLQQTD
-389 ELIGK
+389 KLMGQ
-394 LGNPIGLA
+394 LGNPVGLV

-427 MYPKWKEGQQQ
+427 MHPQFLSDRQQ
-438 ILLTQQAAK
+438 ILLTEQAAK
-447 DPQIVGKIK
+447 DPQIVDKIK
-456 KQLKQGGDVIIT
+456 AQLKKGGDVIIT
-468 TGLLKAIKEQLGDVC
+468 TGLLKAIREKIADVC

-493 VNDFGWAGKSERE
+493 VNDFGWFGKSERE

-526 RPLNGGVSGYPI
+526 RPLSGGVSGYPI
-538 LLRDTYSKGTLFV
+538 LLRDTYSKGMLFV
-551 LTIPDDF
+551 LTVPDDF

-563 YPAGVLNVIRRSMS
+563 FPAGALNVIRRAMS

-608 AVTLRVVINA
+608 AVSLRVVINT
-618 KVTAL
+618 KIGAL
-623 RNLLTGEQL
+623 RNLLTGEEL
-632 KPAEQPKMP
+632 KPAEKTNGQVFP
-641 AMFGRNRFFGYAENA
+641 FRNRFFGYAEGT

-668 VGLGYGN
+668 VGLGY

>member
-1 MIPPPCTLDQH
+1 M
-12 HPSQFFAKSSGK
+12 
-24 AECSITCKTERQ
+24 KTNNRF
-36 SRLLSLSRW
+36 RSL
-45 LALFVCLLAFSPA
+45 LLAAVAILTMLPA
-58 GAKPVGKYKN
+58 NAIKSRTKYQN
-68 FKVSSYIRA
+68 FKVSTYIRA
-77 QDLARMEDDKFLK
+77 QDVARMADDKFLNE
-90 ATWETVSSQVDLDK
+90 TWENVSSQVDLDK

-109 HRDAYTVPEKI
+109 HRDAFTVDEKTM
-120 LLKVK
+120 LKVK

-132 LEVGGGITYTRS
+132 LQVGGGITYTRS

-153 YARDE
+153 YARE
-158 ERQQVKEIA
+158 NERQQVKEVA

-172 HFDDFILDDFFF
+172 LFDDFILDDFFF
-184 IDLKNDDEIAAKER
+184 IDLKNDDEIAAKG
-198 SGKSWTEYRLR
+198 SKSWTEYRLR

-216 ELVVEPAKRV
+216 ELVVDPAKKV
-226 NPKVKVII
+226 NPKVKVIV

-248 NLEEEPIYFDG
+248 NLEEEPAYFDG
-259 LWTGTETRDPGS
+259 IWTGTETRDPGS

-289 IAHGKNGGGWVDA
+289 IAPGKNGGGWVDA

-338 KISPQMR
+338 KITPQQR
-345 APWQDAGGNSF
+345 AKWQEAGVSF
-356 RYDEMVAPFKQGNN
+356 NYDEMVAPFIKNGK
-370 TVTPTTMAR
+370 TITPTTIAR
-379 FASVTLRQTD
+379 YANVTLHQTD
-389 ELIGK
+389 KLISE

-427 MYPKWKEGQQQ
+427 MHPQFLSDKQQ
-438 ILLTQQAAK
+438 ILLTEQAAK
-447 DPQIVGKIK
+447 DPQIVEKIK
-456 KQLKQGGDVIIT
+456 TQLKKGGDVIIT
-468 TGLLKAIKEQLGDVC
+468 TGLLKAIREPLADVC

-493 VNDFGWAGKSERE
+493 VNDFGWSGKSERE

-563 YPAGVLNVIRRSMS
+563 YPAGALNIIRRAMS

-597 KTLVVENFNDE
+597 KTMVVENFNDE
-608 AVTLRVVINA
+608 AVNIRVVVEA
-618 KVTAL
+618 QVGAL

-632 KPAEQPKMP
+632 KPAEKPKAQM
-641 AMFGRNRFFGYAENA
+641 MFFSPRFFGYPEGA
-656 TVFDLKLAAHSY
+656 TVFDVKLPAHSY
-668 VGLGYGN
+668 IGLGY

>member
-1 MIPPPCTLDQH
+1 MKMKCFTKIVLAAMATLAVLPAQ
-12 HPSQFFAKSSGK
+12 AKSK
-24 AECSITCKTERQ
+24 AM
-36 SRLLSLSRW
+36 
-45 LALFVCLLAFSPA
+45 F
-58 GAKPVGKYKN
+58 KN
-68 FKVSSYIRA
+68 FKVSTYIRA
-77 QDLARMEDDKFLK
+77 QDIARMDDDKFLK
-90 ATWETVSSQVDLDK
+90 DTWETVSSQVDLDK

-109 HRDAYTVPEKI
+109 HRDAFIVPEKT

-125 KFFLSKG
+125 KFFLQKG

-153 YARDE
+153 YARE
-158 ERQQVKEIA
+158 NERQQVKEIA

-184 IDLKNDDEIAAKER
+184 IDLKNDDEIAAKEK

-216 ELVVEPAKRV
+216 ELVVNPAKAV

-248 NLEEEPIYFDG
+248 NLEEEPLYFDG

-278 LSYNVVRYFDN
+278 LSYNIVRYFDN
-289 IAHGKNGGGWVDA
+289 IAPGKNGGGWVDA

-338 KISPQMR
+338 KITPNMR

-356 RYDEMVAPFKQGNN
+356 RYDEMVAPFTKEKGGRAIQ
-370 TVTPTTMAR
+370 PTTMAR
-379 FASVTLRQTD
+379 FANVTLHQTD
-389 ELIGK
+389 ELIGQ

-427 MYPKWKEGQQQ
+427 MYPQWQERQQ

-447 DPQIVGKIK
+447 DPQIVEKIK
-456 KQLKQGGDVIIT
+456 GQLKKGGDVIIT
-468 TGLLKAIKEQLGDVC
+468 TGLLKAIKEQLADVC

-493 VNDFGWAGKSERE
+493 VNDFGWFGKSERE

-538 LLRDTYSKGTLFV
+538 LLRDTYSKGMLFV

-563 YPAGVLNVIRRSMS
+563 YPAGALNVIRRAMS

-597 KTLVVENFNDE
+597 KTLVIENFNDE
-608 AVTLRVVINA
+608 AVTLRVVINQR
-618 KVTAL
+618 VGSL
-623 RNLLTGEQL
+623 RNLMTGDQL
-632 KPAEQPKMP
+632 KPATLPQTRPMW
-641 AMFGRNRFFGYAENA
+641 GRNLFFGYPDGA
-656 TVFDLKLAAHSY
+656 TVFDLQLPAHSY
-668 VGLGYGN
+668 IGLGY